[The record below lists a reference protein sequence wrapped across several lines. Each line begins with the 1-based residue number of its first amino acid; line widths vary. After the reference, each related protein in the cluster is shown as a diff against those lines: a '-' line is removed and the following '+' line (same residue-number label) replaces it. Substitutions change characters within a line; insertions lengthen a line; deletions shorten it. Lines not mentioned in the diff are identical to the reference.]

1 MNEFGS
7 MDVSY
12 EVCGTEL
19 HARVCV
25 VHVRLYTHDVC
36 ILYMCTHSYMSRS
49 FLAIQSEAEVVPN
62 GGTHLLLYFLLNLYD
77 IIWEPS
83 FEYMYVMFM

>member
-1 MNEFGS
+1 

-12 EVCGTEL
+12 EVCGTAL

-25 VHVRLYTHDVC
+25 VHVHMMYDVC
-36 ILYMCTHSYMSRS
+36 MCTHSYMSRS

-62 GGTHLLLYFLLNLYD
+62 GGTHLLLYFLNLYGNLL
-77 IIWEPS
+77 S
-83 FEYMYVMFM
+83 STCMSCLCSM